1 MGCEALLFTLAAG
14 AIFALVVAIKII
26 VWGLPILLRAVGLM
40 GPVCEKASVLKRP
53 ARLKQQWRNDF
64 AAFKAE
70 RDLSGAALLQ
80 YVADAALT
88 GMDQAEMN
96 ERLLAKGW
104 APGEI
109 KKGLADFSAF
119 TVTHP
124 LPAETKA
131 G

>member
-1 MGCEALLFTLAAG
+1 MGCEALLLILAAG

-26 VWGLPILLRAVGLM
+26 AWGFPILLRAVGLM

-64 AAFKAE
+64 GAFKAE
-70 RDLSGAALLQ
+70 RDMAGAALLQ

-88 GMDQAEMN
+88 GMDQETMTGH
-96 ERLLAKGW
+96 LLAKGW
-104 APGEI
+104 APGEV
-109 KKGLADFSAF
+109 KKGLADFNAF
-119 TVTHP
+119 VAKHP
-124 LPAETKA
+124 LPAMAKS